1 MSRLAKQALISIKA
15 TRGFLPLVVFL
26 SLWQFIG
33 GSKPNFPPPFDWFR
47 AVISQFKIGALVP
60 AFQAS
65 LQTMILGLIEAC
77 IIGSVIGLSIG
88 LNARLRQWSGLTLEF
103 MRALPPPV
111 IVPVAV
117 MFAGYTTAMEI
128 TVVAIAASW
137 PILLNV
143 VAGVDKLSPR
153 LDDVATVFQLGRAD
167 RLVRI
172 VVPQVFPWFLSGV
185 RVAIPLAIV
194 LTLLVEMLTG
204 LPGLGVIMIQGQ
216 RNFNSAQVFGML
228 AVVAIL
234 GFCTHILYSLCTSF
248 LLRHRV
254 GRS

>member
-1 MSRLAKQALISIKA
+1 MSRLVRQTFNWMRAG
-15 TRGFLPLVVFL
+15 RGFLPLLIFL
-26 SLWQFIG
+26 GFWQLTG
-33 GSKPNFPPPFDWFR
+33 GSKPNFPPPFDWWR
-47 AVISQFKIGALVP
+47 AVSSQFEKGALVP

-65 LQTMILGLIEAC
+65 LRTMLLGLIGAC
-77 IIGSVIGLSIG
+77 LIGTVIGLSIG
-88 LNARLRQWSGLTLEF
+88 LNARLRRWSALTLEF

-117 MFAGYTTAMEI
+117 MFAGYTTSMEI

-143 VAGVDKLSPR
+143 VAGVDRLSTR
-153 LDDVATVFQLGRAD
+153 LDDVATVFQLGWAD

-172 VVPQVFPWFLSGV
+172 VLPQVFPWFLSGL

-216 RNFNSAQVFGML
+216 RNFNSSQVFGML
-228 AVVAIL
+228 AVVAVL
-234 GFCTHILYSLCTSF
+234 GFGAHILYSLCTF
-248 LLRHRV
+248 YLLGHRA
-254 GRS
+254 GQS